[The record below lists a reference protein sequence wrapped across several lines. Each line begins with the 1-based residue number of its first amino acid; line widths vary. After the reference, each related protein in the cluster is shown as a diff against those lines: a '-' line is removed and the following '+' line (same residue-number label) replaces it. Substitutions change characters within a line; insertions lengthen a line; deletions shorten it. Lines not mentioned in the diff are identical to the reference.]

1 MPRLPARPAQAAAHP
16 AARPLRPAPRRRALV
31 LIATLVLLGGLGLSG
46 CGFELRGSYGQL
58 PAAWSPL
65 QLAGLD
71 AAPALRDTLA
81 QALRQAGL
89 TLTPSAEAAASRLQ
103 LTALRER
110 ERTLAVDSAGDAV
123 EFALESGL
131 RFTLRLPDGRELGP
145 QALSTTRTLYAPAT
159 QALSR
164 EREIER
170 LRTEMHQDLARQLID
185 RLQAGAR

>member
-1 MPRLPARPAQAAAHP
+1 M
-16 AARPLRPAPRRRALV
+16 
-31 LIATLVLLGGLGLSG
+31 IATLVLLAGLGLSG

-71 AAPALRDTLA
+71 ARPDLRDTLA

-110 ERTLAVDSAGDAV
+110 ERERTLAVDSAGDAV
-123 EFALESGL
+123 EFALESSL

-164 EREIER
+164 ERE
-170 LRTEMHQDLARQLID
+170 TE
-185 RLQAGAR
+185 